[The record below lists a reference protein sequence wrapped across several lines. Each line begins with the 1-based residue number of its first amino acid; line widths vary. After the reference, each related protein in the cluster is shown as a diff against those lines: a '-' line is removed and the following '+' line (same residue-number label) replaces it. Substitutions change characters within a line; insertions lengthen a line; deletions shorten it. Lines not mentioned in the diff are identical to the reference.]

1 MASAAGVSERFLRRT
16 SINARLISGT
26 SRRTGAAPFRQ
37 RQRQRREDA
46 DANPLRHHREQ
57 RGRMADFLHHLRL
70 DALLP
75 QRAVDQRSAARRIIL
90 QHRAAAV

>member
-26 SRRTGAAPFRQ
+26 SRRTGAAPSGSGS
-37 RQRQRREDA
+37 
-46 DANPLRHHREQ
+46 ANAGKMLMPILRHHREQ

-90 QHRAAAV
+90 QHQAAAV